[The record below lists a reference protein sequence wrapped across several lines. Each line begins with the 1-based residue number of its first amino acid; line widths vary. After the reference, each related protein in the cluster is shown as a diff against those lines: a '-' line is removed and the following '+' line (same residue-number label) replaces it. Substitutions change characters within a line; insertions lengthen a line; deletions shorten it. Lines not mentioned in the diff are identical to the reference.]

1 MRLFFLSLI
10 AVLLIAALVIGVLL
24 LLGFSWVSGPSWVGR
39 VVAPAEVSLP
49 RLPDLPDLPG
59 LPGWL
64 GWGDAPAPAEP
75 AVSPAAPLP
84 TALPLPTAA
93 VRAAPPGLLTREA
106 RELRRIR
113 DEHAALIASIPPTP
127 EPTPTLTAA
136 ERSVVVS
143 ARVRQHPEG
152 VPVPLPVG
160 EDWFVPSLGLDFYRD
175 FGGDWTAEWV
185 RENHS
190 HRDLFYYADY
200 PKSLANFSDGSIYR
214 LLAREMLFEAVSVL
228 PFLGE
233 PTPAMM
239 DAFSRDLGWELRDS
253 SQPTVNLWTTF
264 TVRREGQFYIYAVG
278 GVMLM
283 GVSSS
288 GDNEDDLM
296 EYVTPGR
303 WIGPVVVERPGHGYV
318 GDIGRPD
325 LVYSI
330 DRHSLQQVWVD
341 LVLWCG
347 LAGVGAPVD
356 GFQTH

>member
-1 MRLFFLSLI
+1 MRLFFLFLI

-24 LLGFSWVSGPSWVGR
+24 FLGFSWVSGPSWLGR

-49 RLPDLPDLPG
+49 DLPDLPDLPNLPDLPELPDLSGLPG

-64 GWGDAPAPAEP
+64 GLGDAPAVTALPLPVVEP
-75 AVSPAAPLP
+75 AV

-93 VRAAPPGLLTREA
+93 ARAAPAGLLTLEAWEA

-136 ERSVVVS
+136 GRSVLVS
-143 ARVRQHPEG
+143 ARVRQHPKG

-160 EDWFVPSLGLDFYRD
+160 EDWFDPSLGLDFYRD
-175 FGGDWTAEWV
+175 SGGDWTAREV

-190 HRDLFYYADY
+190 HRDLFYYVDY
-200 PKSLANFSDGSIYR
+200 PESVANFADRSIHGP
-214 LLAREMLFEAVSVL
+214 LARELVFEAVAAL
-228 PFLGE
+228 PLLGQ
-233 PTPAMM
+233 PTPAMI

-253 SQPTVNLWTTF
+253 PRPAVNLWTTF
-264 TVRREGQFYIYAVG
+264 TVRREGQFYVYAVG

-288 GDNEDDLM
+288 GEKDGENEDNLV

-303 WIGPVVVERPGHGYV
+303 WIGPVVVER
-318 GDIGRPD
+318 
-325 LVYSI
+325 LK
-330 DRHSLQQVWVD
+330 
-341 LVLWCG
+341 
-347 LAGVGAPVD
+347 
-356 GFQTH
+356 